1 MFIFPSQPSLIPWA
15 ESYPRGHAARS
26 RSLSSIIAVWEGHA
40 QAGAGDWKRE
50 RVTPRDGRG
59 ATKDGSGWA
68 SGGSLETAREREWQR
83 TRETRRGQRE
93 RASGGR
99 RNARRHGNRSTRR
112 TSDNRRPDFALVASV
127 PALRGEPPWRV
138 KGDPIRLALVADV
151 LAVDNTRV
159 VVTCGGRVRPGAA
172 AKVERAGDVNA

>member
-1 MFIFPSQPSLIPWA
+1 MAIGAL
-15 ESYPRGHAARS
+15 
-26 RSLSSIIAVWEGHA
+26 AV
-40 QAGAGDWKRE
+40 R
-50 RVTPRDGRG
+50 
-59 ATKDGSGWA
+59 AT
-68 SGGSLETAREREWQR
+68 
-83 TRETRRGQRE
+83 
-93 RASGGR
+93 
-99 RNARRHGNRSTRR
+99 H
-112 TSDNRRPDFALVASV
+112 RRPDFALVASV